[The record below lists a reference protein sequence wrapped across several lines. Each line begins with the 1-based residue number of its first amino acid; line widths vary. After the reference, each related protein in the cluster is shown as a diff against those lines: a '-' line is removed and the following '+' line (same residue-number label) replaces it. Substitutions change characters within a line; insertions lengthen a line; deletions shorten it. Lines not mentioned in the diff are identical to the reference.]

1 MVACTPQPEQRK
13 IVFPEGE
20 ELSAPTAATLGGKNK
35 TPWKKRP
42 KATSGSE
49 ADQQ

>member
-1 MVACTPQPEQRK
+1 MQTSASKSFAMVACTPQPEQRK

-35 TPWKKRP
+35 TPP
-42 KATSGSE
+42 EEKA
-49 ADQQ
+49 